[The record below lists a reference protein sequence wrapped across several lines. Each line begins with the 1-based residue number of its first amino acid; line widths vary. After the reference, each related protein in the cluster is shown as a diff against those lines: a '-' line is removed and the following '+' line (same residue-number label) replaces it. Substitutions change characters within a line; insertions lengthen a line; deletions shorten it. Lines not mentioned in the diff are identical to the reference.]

1 MSDKLIEGW
10 NILSN
15 KFILIFNIVLT
26 AFLTAIGYPS
36 QVINFILILIIL
48 DVLTRWYAEVVKRYG
63 HFSIY
68 NFLKAWKPK
77 EKALSSK
84 QLKKGL
90 FEKIFFYG
98 IFLFIAY
105 QTSIIEQMTFGTI
118 ISNFLYSIMIIL
130 DSISIFENIVDS
142 GYTSAKPILDFFKR
156 KKTEITGT
164 ENNAENEVKI
174 DNENIEA

>member
-26 AFLTAIGYPS
+26 AFLSAIGYPK
-36 QVINFILILIIL
+36 QVILFIVTLICL
-48 DVLTRWYAEVVKRYG
+48 DVLTRWYAEVVKKYG

-68 NFLKAWKPK
+68 NFLKAWKPS

-84 QLKKGL
+84 MLKKGL

-98 IFLFIAY
+98 IFLFIAH
-105 QTSIIEQMTFGTI
+105 QTSIITEMTFGQI

-142 GYTSAKPILDFFKR
+142 GFDSAKPILDFFKR
-156 KKTEITGT
+156 KKTEIIGT
-164 ENNAENEVKI
+164 EDNAQNEVNI
-174 DNENIEA
+174 DNNIQG